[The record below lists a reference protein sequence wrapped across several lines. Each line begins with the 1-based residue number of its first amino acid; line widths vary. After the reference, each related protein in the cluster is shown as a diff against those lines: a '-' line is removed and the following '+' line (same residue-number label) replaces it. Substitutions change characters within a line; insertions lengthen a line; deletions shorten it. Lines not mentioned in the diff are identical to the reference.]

1 MHFIYFF
8 INSIDLLNI
17 FALFV
22 YFITAH
28 SGQMLH
34 GENLFYFFFMYFHC
48 FSCHFQLFF
57 IFSPFAFHPFISFNQ
72 RIIHGFS
79 GTAMRCI
86 FVFFF
91 FLSFLGVNYTHMRN
105 YVYAYN
111 ILFILYLR
119 MAVSA

>member
-1 MHFIYFF
+1 MHFIYFS

-22 YFITAH
+22 YF
-28 SGQMLH
+28 LH
-34 GENLFYFFFMYFHC
+34 RSFRPNVAWREFILFLFMYFHC
-48 FSCHFQLFF
+48 FPCPFQLFF